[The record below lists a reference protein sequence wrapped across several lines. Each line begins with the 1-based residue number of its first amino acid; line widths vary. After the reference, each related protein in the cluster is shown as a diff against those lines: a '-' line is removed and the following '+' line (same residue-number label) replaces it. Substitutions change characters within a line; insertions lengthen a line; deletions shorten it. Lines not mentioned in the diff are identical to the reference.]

1 MEKHVVKV
9 KTTNKEQIN
18 FVHFLKLWRSWG
30 IFSGYPTQKCIA
42 DPNQKEISNKPKLES
57 LYGITD
63 LYLSK
68 FSYFKRQKATED
80 SPAIWSSKHVYAL
93 SSGSVY
99 EPLISQ
105 FFMLGLCPLAIANA
119 WLSAERTH
127 HFSIMQ
133 FLTMP
138 CPPQPEV
145 PFPHYLIIILN
156 GKSVFTFVKSVCFI
170 QAAST

>member
-68 FSYFKRQKATED
+68 FSYFKRQKAIED

-133 FLTMP
+133 FLTVP
-138 CPPQPEV
+138 CPPNLKCLSPTTLLL
-145 PFPHYLIIILN
+145 F
-156 GKSVFTFVKSVCFI
+156 
-170 QAAST
+170 